1 MSTAGAARM
10 EMEGGDSYEQRVTP
24 LELFFDLVFVFALTQ
39 VTGFLA
45 DHLTWS
51 GMLQGAAMLAALW
64 WAWVGYSWLTNA
76 VPAEEV
82 IPARVVILTAMAA
95 MLVASLAVPN
105 AFGEYGVIFAVAYFV
120 VRLLQ
125 VVLYSL
131 ATGDMPETRQAILR
145 LAPGFVGG
153 PALLIVAG
161 FLDGLTQGA
170 LWAVALAVD
179 YGIAYVRAGS
189 GFRVHAGHFVE
200 RHGLIVIIALGESI
214 VAIGVGASGLA
225 LGAGVIVAAV
235 VGIALAAALWW
246 AYFDLV
252 VLYAE
257 RRLSAAR
264 GDERAWLARDSYSY
278 LHLPMVAGIIFAAL
292 GAKQT
297 LAHVGD
303 PLGTI
308 PAVALCG
315 GLALYLLGHN
325 AFRLRDVG
333 SVSVPR
339 LVVTILC
346 CALISVAVS
355 VPSLIT
361 LAILA
366 MLLCGLA
373 AYETATS
380 REFRR
385 ELRARQKVQST
396 EQGTNT

>member
-1 MSTAGAARM
+1 MSTAGPASAAT
-10 EMEGGDSYEQRVTP
+10 EGGDLAERRITP

-45 DHLTWS
+45 DHLTWI
-51 GMLQGAAMLAALW
+51 GMLQGAALLVVLW
-64 WAWVGYSWLTNA
+64 WAWGAYSWLTNA

-82 IPARVVILTAMAA
+82 IPARLVILTAMAA
-95 MLVASLAVPN
+95 MLVASLAVPD
-105 AFGEYGVIFAVAYFV
+105 AFGEYGALFGLAYFV
-120 VRLLQ
+120 VRLLH
-125 VVLYSL
+125 VVLFVL
-131 ATGDMPETRQAILR
+131 ATGSTPETHQAIVR
-145 LAPGFVGG
+145 LAPGFLVA
-153 PALLIVAG
+153 PVLLIVAG
-161 FLDGLTQGA
+161 FLDGFAQGA
-170 LWAVALAVD
+170 LWAVALAIDLGVSL
-179 YGIAYVRAGS
+179 VRGVS
-189 GFRVHAGHFVE
+189 GFQVHAEHFVE

-214 VAIGVGASGLA
+214 VAIGV
-225 LGAGVIVAAV
+225 VAAAV
-235 VGIALAAALWW
+235 LGIALAAALWW

-252 VLYAE
+252 MLVAGRRLAAAKGAE
-257 RRLSAAR
+257 RAR
-264 GDERAWLARDSYSY
+264 LARDSYSY
-278 LHLPMVAGIIFAAL
+278 LHLPMVAGIVLVAL
-292 GAKQT
+292 GIKKT

-315 GLALYLLGHN
+315 GVALYLLGHN

-346 CALISVAVS
+346 CALIPVAVS

-366 MLLCGLA
+366 GLLCALA
-373 AYETATS
+373 AFETMRS

-385 ELRARQKVQST
+385 ELRAR
-396 EQGTNT
+396 